1 MHGRVLVAHKRGMAI
16 RHGNKTYFQILL
28 DPHKAE
34 LVKFLAK
41 AKGVKATSWIRTT
54 VYERLADDC
63 EQLYIDAVEKDAQ
76 AKETDA
82 RRSSRHAA
90 VCLLSLT
97 CSRKGEG
104 VAR

>member
-76 AKETDA
+76 AKETAKQKRQEKFDEA
-82 RRSSRHAA
+82 RALHSQD
-90 VCLLSLT
+90 
-97 CSRKGEG
+97 GPG
-104 VAR
+104 

>member
-1 MHGRVLVAHKRGMAI
+1 MHGRVLVAHKRSMAI

-54 VYERLADDC
+54 VYERLAVDC
-63 EQLYIDAVEKDAQ
+63 EQLYIDAVEKDVQ
-76 AKETDA
+76 AKETAKQKRQEKFAEA
-82 RRSSRHAA
+82 RALHSQD
-90 VCLLSLT
+90 
-97 CSRKGEG
+97 
-104 VAR
+104 

>member
-1 MHGRVLVAHKRGMAI
+1 MAI

-76 AKETDA
+76 AKETAKQKRQEKFAEA
-82 RRSSRHAA
+82 RA
-90 VCLLSLT
+90 CLLYTSPSPRDRQK
-97 CSRKGEG
+97 SRMPSS
-104 VAR
+104 A